1 MPYIISKKA
10 DLLVILNIKS
20 TFYIKQKLS
29 TLCNNT
35 NHFLYLKIQ
44 LFE

>member
-1 MPYIISKKA
+1 MPYRISKKA

-20 TFYIKQKLS
+20 AFCDIKQKLS

-35 NHFLYLKIQ
+35 NHF
-44 LFE
+44 